1 MGRRHTVIL
10 LSCELIFA
18 LFSHAETGR
27 SYLSAVCLH
36 YQIRAHSAI
45 DWIVRLDN
53 IP

>member
-1 MGRRHTVIL
+1 MSWWQTVIL

-18 LFSHAETGR
+18 LFSHAEAGR
-27 SYLSAVCLH
+27 SYLCAVCLH
-36 YQIRAHSAI
+36 HQIGAHSAI